1 VNEPSIRESEP
12 PVRRAK
18 HLIDPANPRPRP
30 TGEERRLEQAR
41 LNRVREW
48 VTSALAVTTVF
59 HLSVGLSIAAIFT
72 DEDRIDARIGLNVI
86 GAILLV
92 AAVAGARAIHHKK
105 PLSLWLLAGVVPS
118 AIGMFLTF
126 R

>member
-1 VNEPSIRESEP
+1 MSEPSSQ

-18 HLIDPANPRPRP
+18 HLIDPTKPQARP
-30 TGEERRLEQAR
+30 TGEERRQEQAR

-59 HLSVGLSIAAIFT
+59 HLSVGLSIAAIFMA
-72 DEDRIDARIGLNVI
+72 DDRIAARIGLNLI

-92 AAVAGARAIHHKK
+92 AGIAGARAIHHK
-105 PLSLWLLAGVVPS
+105 PPVSVWLLLGVLPS
-118 AIGMFLTF
+118 AVGTYLTF

>member
-1 VNEPSIRESEP
+1 PGFPTMVLPGARGGPMSEQSS
-12 PVRRAK
+12 RRAK

-59 HLSVGLSIAAIFT
+59 HLSVGLSIAAIFMN
-72 DEDRIDARIGLNVI
+72 DDRLAARIGLNLI
-86 GAILLV
+86 GAVLLV
-92 AAVAGARAIHHKK
+92 AGIAGARAIHHKN
-105 PLSLWLLAGVVPS
+105 PVSAWLLLGVVP
-118 AIGMFLTF
+118 A
-126 R
+126 

>member
-1 VNEPSIRESEP
+1 MSDTR
-12 PVRRAK
+12 PVRRAR
-18 HLIDPANPRPRP
+18 HLIDPSQPRTRP

-59 HLSVGLSIAAIFT
+59 HLSVGLSIAAIFMN
-72 DEDRIDARIGLNVI
+72 DDKVAAKIGLNVI
-86 GAILLV
+86 GAILLI
-92 AAVAGARAIHHKK
+92 AGIGGARVIHHKR
-105 PLSLWLLAGVVPS
+105 PLSAWLVLGVVPALVGLYLS
-118 AIGMFLTF
+118 F

>member
-1 VNEPSIRESEP
+1 MSEPSTQ

-18 HLIDPANPRPRP
+18 HLIDPSNPKPRP

-59 HLSVGLSIAAIFT
+59 HLSVGLSIAAIFMS
-72 DEDRIDARIGLNVI
+72 DDKVAARIGLNVI

-92 AAVAGARAIHHKK
+92 AGIAGARAIHHKR
-105 PLSLWLLAGVVPS
+105 PISTWLLLGVVP
-118 AIGMFLTF
+118 ATVGLFLTF

>member
-1 VNEPSIRESEP
+1 MSEIQ

-30 TGEERRLEQAR
+30 TGEERRQEQAR

-59 HLSVGLSIAAIFT
+59 HLSVGLSIAAIFM
-72 DEDRIDARIGLNVI
+72 DDSRLAARIGLNVI

-92 AAVAGARAIHHKK
+92 AGIAGARAIHHKR
-105 PLSLWLLAGVVPS
+105 PVSLWLLLGVLPACV
-118 AIGMFLTF
+118 GLYLTF

>member
-1 VNEPSIRESEP
+1 MSEPSTT

-59 HLSVGLSIAAIFT
+59 HLSVGLSIAAIFMA
-72 DEDRIDARIGLNVI
+72 DDRVAARIGLNLI
-86 GAILLV
+86 GAVLLV
-92 AAVAGARAIHHKK
+92 AGIAGARAIHHKN
-105 PLSLWLLAGVVPS
+105 PLSGWLLLGVVP
-118 AIGMFLTF
+118 AAVGMYLTF

>member
-1 VNEPSIRESEP
+1 LSEIQP
-12 PVRRAK
+12 ARRAK
-18 HLIDPANPRPRP
+18 HLLDPSNPRPRP
-30 TGEERRLEQAR
+30 TGEERRQEQAR

-59 HLSVGLSIAAIFT
+59 HLSVGLSIAAIFM
-72 DEDRIDARIGLNVI
+72 DDSRLAARIGLNVI

-92 AAVAGARAIHHKK
+92 AGIAGARAIHHKR
-105 PLSLWLLAGVVPS
+105 PVSLWLLLGVVP
-118 AIGMFLTF
+118 ACVGLYLTF

>member
-1 VNEPSIRESEP
+1 MTDPTTK
-12 PVRRAK
+12 PVRRAR

-30 TGEERRLEQAR
+30 TGDERRLEQAR

-59 HLSVGLSIAAIFT
+59 HLSVGLSIAAIFM
-72 DEDRIDARIGLNVI
+72 DDGRVAARIGLNLI
-86 GAILLV
+86 GAILMI
-92 AAVAGARAIHHKK
+92 AGIAGARAIHHKR
-105 PLSLWLLAGVVPS
+105 PVSVWLLLGLVPS
-118 AIGMFLTF
+118 AVGMYLTF

>member
-1 VNEPSIRESEP
+1 MSEPGP
-12 PVRRAK
+12 PVRRAR

-30 TGEERRLEQAR
+30 TGEQRRLEQAR

-59 HLSVGLSIAAIFT
+59 HLSVGLSIAAIFM
-72 DEDRIDARIGLNVI
+72 DEDKLAARIGLNLI
-86 GAILLV
+86 GALLLV
-92 AAVAGARAIHHKK
+92 AGIAGGRAIHHKQ
-105 PLSLWLLAGVVPS
+105 PVSPWLLLGVVP
-118 AIGMFLTF
+118 AAVGTYLTF

>member
-1 VNEPSIRESEP
+1 MNEPTTQP
-12 PVRRAK
+12 ARRAK

-59 HLSVGLSIAAIFT
+59 HLSVGLSIAAIFI
-72 DEDRIDARIGLNVI
+72 DEDRVDARIGLNVI
-86 GAILLV
+86 GAVLLV
-92 AAVAGARAIHHKK
+92 AGIAGARAIHHKN
-105 PLSLWLLAGVVPS
+105 PLSPWLLLGALPATVGLY
-118 AIGMFLTF
+118 LTF

>member
-1 VNEPSIRESEP
+1 MSEQST
-12 PVRRAK
+12 RRAK

-59 HLSVGLSIAAIFT
+59 HLSVGLSIAAIFMN
-72 DEDRIDARIGLNVI
+72 DDRLAARIGLNLI
-86 GAILLV
+86 GAVLLV
-92 AAVAGARAIHHKK
+92 AGIAGARAIHHKN
-105 PLSLWLLAGVVPS
+105 PLSPWLALGVVP
-118 AIGMFLTF
+118 AAVGMFITF

>member
-1 VNEPSIRESEP
+1 MTDPTTK
-12 PVRRAK
+12 PVRRSR

-59 HLSVGLSIAAIFT
+59 HLSVGLSIAAIFMS
-72 DEDRIDARIGLNVI
+72 DDRVAARIGLNLI
-86 GAILLV
+86 GAVLLI
-92 AAVAGARAIHHKK
+92 AGIAGARAIHHKR
-105 PLSLWLLAGVVPS
+105 PVSVWLLLGLVPS
-118 AIGMFLTF
+118 AVGMYLTF

>member
-1 VNEPSIRESEP
+1 MSEIQ
-12 PVRRAK
+12 PVRRAR
-18 HLIDPANPRPRP
+18 HLIDPSNPRPRP
-30 TGEERRLEQAR
+30 TGEERRVEQAR

-59 HLSVGLSIAAIFT
+59 HLSVGLSIAAIFM
-72 DEDRIDARIGLNVI
+72 DDDKVAAKIGLNVI

-92 AAVAGARAIHHKK
+92 AGIGGARAIHHKR
-105 PLSLWLLAGVVPS
+105 PLSTWLLLGVVP
-118 AIGMFLTF
+118 ACIGLYLSF

>member
-1 VNEPSIRESEP
+1 MNEPSTQ

-30 TGEERRLEQAR
+30 SGEERRLEQAR

-59 HLSVGLSIAAIFT
+59 HLSVGLSIAAIFI
-72 DEDRIDARIGLNVI
+72 DDDRVDARIGLNVI

-92 AAVAGARAIHHKK
+92 AGIAGARAIHHKK
-105 PLSLWLLAGVVPS
+105 PVSVWLLLGVVP
-118 AIGMFLTF
+118 AAVGLFLTF

>member
-1 VNEPSIRESEP
+1 MSDPGTQ
-12 PVRRAK
+12 PVRRAR
-18 HLIDPANPRPRP
+18 HLIDPSNPRPRP
-30 TGEERRLEQAR
+30 SGEERRLEQAR

-59 HLSVGLSIAAIFT
+59 HLSVGLSIAAIFID
-72 DEDRIDARIGLNVI
+72 DERLAARIGLNVI

-92 AAVAGARAIHHKK
+92 AGIAGARAIHHKN
-105 PLSLWLLAGVVPS
+105 PVSSWLLLGVLPAAV
-118 AIGMFLTF
+118 GTYLTF

>member
-1 VNEPSIRESEP
+1 MTEPTTR

-59 HLSVGLSIAAIFT
+59 HLSVGLSIAAIF
-72 DEDRIDARIGLNVI
+72 IDDDKLAARIGLNVI
-86 GAILLV
+86 GAVLLV
-92 AAVAGARAIHHKK
+92 AGIAGARAIHHKN
-105 PLSLWLLAGVVPS
+105 PVSAWLLLGVLPAAVG
-118 AIGMFLTF
+118 AFLTF
-126 R
+126 